1 MLALRAILTLLFA
14 VLNPRCVSTF
24 KCVINPI
31 KSTYRA
37 SEVSSCDVMPLPTHH
52 QTLTT
57 TPRSTSTN
65 LKMAKTY
72 DFGDG
77 SNSTLSWDPRETLP
91 YILKTTTPGDSSHL
105 GTHHLPPMIGKG
117 DVIKLN
123 QESYKVRRVR
133 FLYKMESPD
142 VKYRVT
148 KKVLDV
154 TRLGRERIER
164 KLMKGLEGVDD
175 EV

>member
-1 MLALRAILTLLFA
+1 MLLFA
-14 VLNPRCVSTF
+14 LLNPRCVSTF
-24 KCVINPI
+24 KCVPINSI

-37 SEVSSCDVMPLPTHH
+37 SEVSPCAATANSSPNPHPFFH
-52 QTLTT
+52 RTT

-77 SNSTLSWDPRETLP
+77 SNSTLSWDSRETLP